1 MKYFPLSPVS
11 ATGSQI
17 KIDDYKYAGH
27 TLFNDSTDIFT
38 IQREISFASQTYQNI
53 DVRVTPVINMSTGEK
68 RGDDWKQL
76 IFDPYE
82 TFVPTIGSL
91 FYFDDNYWICTFT
104 DNIKSTLLNIIIRR
118 CNEQLRWVDE
128 NGVIYQEPICVD
140 YDITGTRDLV
150 RQDDLVLP
158 QGYCDC
164 FLQLNTRTELVK
176 PNQRFL
182 FGRPKQR
189 VCWKLFGNG
198 IMNSQNQETLSDTT
212 ARMMTLTMGG
222 YQYNEQTDNLTL
234 GIADYYKQIY
244 SIDLSASSISGNIG
258 ETYSFG
264 ATLLCNSLPT
274 SGSLTYTTSSSTIST
289 ISSSGLLT
297 LSASGTTTA
306 YAYMGGNPSV
316 SASATVTVTA
326 SGTTTTEV
334 RITPSD
340 NTSIIE
346 GESQTFTSYL
356 YANGIQQADAFTFSL
371 ANSNVP
377 TNRYVLS
384 TLSNNSF
391 SVENLNMY
399 LDYPLLIN
407 AASSSYTKQISIV
420 LAGAF

>member
-27 TLFNDSTDIFT
+27 ILFTDSTDVFT
-38 IQREISFASQTYQNI
+38 IQRETSFASQTYQNI
-53 DVRVTPVINMSTGEK
+53 DVRVTPVINLSTGEK

-118 CNEQLRWVDE
+118 CNEQLRWVDD

-150 RQDDLVLP
+150 RQDDMVLP

-164 FLQLNTRTELVK
+164 FVQLNTRTELVK

-198 IMNSQNQETLSDTT
+198 IMNSQNQQTLSDTT
-212 ARMMTLTMGG
+212 ARLMTLTMGG

-234 GIADYYKQIY
+234 GIADYYKQVY
-244 SIDLSASSISGNIG
+244 SISLSASSITGNVG
-258 ETYSFG
+258 ETYPLN

-297 LSASGTTTA
+297 LNTA
-306 YAYMGGNPSV
+306 GSTIATAYMGGNPTIT
-316 SASATVTVTA
+316 ASALVTVTA
-326 SGTTTTEV
+326 SGTTTNEV
-334 RITPSD
+334 RVTPST
-340 NTSIIE
+340 NTQILE

-356 YANGIQQADAFTFSL
+356 YTNGVQQADVFTFTL
-371 ANSNVP
+371 ANANVP
-377 TNRYVLS
+377 VANYTMD
-384 TLSNNSF
+384 TITNNSF
-391 SVENLNMY
+391 KITNVNMY

-407 AASSSYTKQISIV
+407 AVSGSYTKQISIM